1 MPLSRH
7 VDLVQFAT
15 ALTVAL
21 ALGACGSDPGTS
33 GGNTAP
39 SASITQPATNA
50 TFKGGDSIP
59 YAGAATD
66 DEDGAEPAS
75 RLTWWVTLHHDTHT
89 HPFMPPTSGASGK
102 IFVPPIGETSDNVFL
117 RLNLEAV
124 DDSGAADTVTRDIL
138 PQKVQFTLATEPA
151 GLSLTL
157 DGQPQAA
164 PVTIT
169 GVVGMERELG
179 ATTPQT
185 LGSTQYQ
192 FSSWSDGGAS
202 THRIATPA
210 AATTYTAR
218 FTVVT
223 NRMPTVALTAP
234 SSGASIAA
242 NTTTTLTATAADG
255 DGTVSKVGFYDGTT
269 LISEDQSSPYAA
281 AWTPRTAG
289 AHALTARATDNLGG
303 TATSA
308 VVNVTVT
315 GGANRS
321 PTVAIT
327 APANGASLPLNNV
340 VTITATASDPDGSV
354 QRVRFYDGATQLA
367 DDAVAPWST
376 SWTPSSGG
384 THRLTAVAVDNLN
397 ASTTSAPVSIIV
409 TASGSDTQ
417 APTLTLTSPAAQS
430 QGING
435 SPTFTVAAADNVGV
449 TSVDYQVDGE
459 GVGQATSPPWSF
471 KLPATSAYTTGVHVV
486 RAQARDAAGNRSGWA
501 SARVTFGGNTN
512 LPAGFSQSV
521 YVNKLIGQGTAM
533 AWSPDGRLF
542 ICEQGGD
549 LRVVKN
555 GTLLSKPFVTVK
567 TSADGERG
575 LLGVAFHPQFAS
587 NGWVY
592 LYYTAT
598 QGGRHNRISRFTAS
612 GDVALAGS
620 EVVLVDLPSLSIG
633 DKPQRRRAPLRAR
646 RQAVRRRG

>member
-1 MPLSRH
+1 M
-7 VDLVQFAT
+7 
-15 ALTVAL
+15 
-21 ALGACGSDPGTS
+21 
-33 GGNTAP
+33 
-39 SASITQPATNA
+39 
-50 TFKGGDSIP
+50 
-59 YAGAATD
+59 
-66 DEDGAEPAS
+66 
-75 RLTWWVTLHHDTHT
+75 
-89 HPFMPPTSGASGK
+89 
-102 IFVPPIGETSDNVFL
+102 
-117 RLNLEAV
+117 
-124 DDSGAADTVTRDIL
+124 
-138 PQKVQFTLATEPA
+138 
-151 GLSLTL
+151 
-157 DGQPQAA
+157 
-164 PVTIT
+164 TIT

-185 LGSTQYQ
+185 LGQRNT
-192 FSSWSDGGAS
+192 SSRWSDGGTS

-315 GGANRS
+315 GGTNRS

-376 SWTPSSGG
+376 SGL
-384 THRLTAVAVDNLN
+384 RRAAVPPADRRRGRQPQRVDHL
-397 ASTTSAPVSIIV
+397 APVSITV
-409 TASGSDTQ
+409 AASGSDTQ
-417 APTLTLTSPAAQS
+417 APTLTLTSPAAQA
-430 QGING
+430 QGITG
-435 SPTFTVAAADNVGV
+435 SPR
-449 TSVDYQVDGE
+449 SP
-459 GVGQATSPPWSF
+459 SPPPTTSGSRRWTTRWMARSRPGNVATLSF
-471 KLPATSAYTTGVHVV
+471 ASRHIGLYHGVHVV

-501 SARVTFGGNTN
+501 SARVTLAAAPTSRRDSAGG
-512 LPAGFSQSV
+512 LRESPDR
-521 YVNKLIGQGTAM
+521 QGTAM

-555 GTLLSKPFVTVK
+555 APCSARHLSP
-567 TSADGERG
+567 
-575 LLGVAFHPQFAS
+575 
-587 NGWVY
+587 
-592 LYYTAT
+592 
-598 QGGRHNRISRFTAS
+598 
-612 GDVALAGS
+612 
-620 EVVLVDLPSLSIG
+620 
-633 DKPQRRRAPLRAR
+633 
-646 RQAVRRRG
+646 